1 MRIKFLIFFL
11 LTAFAL
17 NVKSQY
23 TTGIHYPDS
32 TKMVITDTTDLSV
45 KYAKLVTTDLLRK
58 HLTYLASDELE
69 GRETGTKGNNLASNY
84 LKKEMMD
91 MGLRAPQKTASYFQ
105 DVKFTFS
112 KWLDTDIFV
121 NEKRFKHLWDYL
133 SFPEMNQSRPVLNTD
148 EVLYLGYGI
157 DDEKYSDY
165 NKVKEKEL
173 QGKVIMINKGEP
185 MNKDSIYWISGTRQA
200 SEWSQDINKK
210 LEVAFQKGVALV
222 LIIEEDIKTLLND
235 NRRKLIGAQVSMEDT
250 TSDTVTIANSCFIS
264 STVAREIIGK
274 KEKDVIK
281 AREKIN
287 EKGKNKRVNLKT
299 DLVVNQFKEVDVIS
313 SKNVIG
319 FIPGDEKPDEYI
331 VVSAH
336 YDHLGK
342 KGDDIYNGADD
353 NGSGT
358 SSVLTL
364 ANAFSQA
371 DKDRVHFKRN
381 IVFLLVT
388 GEEKGL
394 LGSEF
399 YTHHPIIPLENTV
412 ADVNIDM
419 VGRVDDKYQ
428 HNPNYIYVIGSDRI
442 SQKLHDMNEAD
453 NQKYSQLVLDYT
465 YNDEADPNRYYYR
478 SDHYNFAKNGIPSVF
493 FFNGTHADYHRP
505 TDTVDKINFEK
516 MEKVDRHIFHLIWSL
531 AMMDGN
537 LK

>member
-1 MRIKFLIFFL
+1 
-11 LTAFAL
+11 
-17 NVKSQY
+17 
-23 TTGIHYPDS
+23 
-32 TKMVITDTTDLSV
+32 
-45 KYAKLVTTDLLRK
+45 
-58 HLTYLASDELE
+58 
-69 GRETGTKGNNLASNY
+69 
-84 LKKEMMD
+84 
-91 MGLRAPQKTASYFQ
+91 
-105 DVKFTFS
+105 
-112 KWLDTDIFV
+112 
-121 NEKRFKHLWDYL
+121 
-133 SFPEMNQSRPVLNTD
+133 
-148 EVLYLGYGI
+148 
-157 DDEKYSDY
+157 
-165 NKVKEKEL
+165 
-173 QGKVIMINKGEP
+173 
-185 MNKDSIYWISGTRQA
+185 
-200 SEWSQDINKK
+200 
-210 LEVAFQKGVALV
+210 
-222 LIIEEDIKTLLND
+222 
-235 NRRKLIGAQVSMEDT
+235 MEDT